1 MPSKT
6 KDGLKSRNDLV
17 DLQIRPELHPV
28 DSGKGKPYLPP
39 ASYNLSVE
47 ERTKIC
53 KCLRGVKVPT
63 GFSSNISRLVRMKD
77 LSLFGYNS
85 HDCHVM
91 MTVFLPIAV
100 RALETEH
107 VKVVITRLC
116 YFFNAVSQ
124 KVIALED
131 LDYLK
136 AYIIETMCKL
146 EMCFPPSFFDMQ
158 VHLIIHLVDQIKILG
173 PLYLHHMFQLERYLG
188 VLKGYVRNQAHLEGS
203 IMEGYTTEEV
213 IESCID
219 YISDGT
225 MIGVPIPKHEGKL
238 CGRGRMGRK
247 TFRVEDYKLVHC
259 AHGSVLQHLTIAEP
273 YIEEHLDE
281 LRKENQNRT
290 ED

>member
-1 MPSKT
+1 VFLSSGSLAT
-6 KDGLKSRNDLV
+6 KHTPNNGLKSRNDLV

-63 GFSSNISRLVRMKD
+63 GFSSNISKLVRMD

-116 YFFNAVSQ
+116 CFFNAVSQ

-158 VHLIIHLVDQIKILG
+158 VHLIIHLVD
-173 PLYLHHMFQLERYLG
+173 
-188 VLKGYVRNQAHLEGS
+188 
-203 IMEGYTTEEV
+203 
-213 IESCID
+213 
-219 YISDGT
+219 
-225 MIGVPIPKHEGKL
+225 
-238 CGRGRMGRK
+238 
-247 TFRVEDYKLVHC
+247 
-259 AHGSVLQHLTIAEP
+259 
-273 YIEEHLDE
+273 
-281 LRKENQNRT
+281 
-290 ED
+290 